1 MTEEQRERR
10 RQMQHARYVRK
21 REEILAYQKQYRDTH
36 KEAIKARR
44 RQRSFER
51 IYLNPNRKPPKT
63 RQEFN
68 RSYYLR
74 HRDEILI
81 KRKRDYERRKQ
92 DTTAI

>member
-21 REEILAYQKQYRDTH
+21 REEILAYQKQYRTSH

-63 RQEFN
+63 RKEFN

-81 KRKRDYERRKQ
+81 KRKIEYDRRKQ

>member
-21 REEILAYQKQYRDTH
+21 REEILAYQKQYRASH

-51 IYLNPNRKPPKT
+51 IYMNPNRKHPKT
-63 RQEFN
+63 RQESN

>member
-21 REEILAYQKQYRDTH
+21 REEILAYQKQYRASH

-44 RQRSFER
+44 QQRSFER
-51 IYLNPNRKPPKT
+51 IYMNPNRKPPKT

-81 KRKRDYERRKQ
+81 KRKIEYDRRKQ

>member
-1 MTEEQRERR
+1 
-10 RQMQHARYVRK
+10 MQHARYVRK
-21 REEILAYQKQYRDTH
+21 RDEILAYQKQYRASH

-51 IYLNPNRKPPKT
+51 IYMNPNRKHPKT
-63 RQEFN
+63 RQESN

-92 DTTAI
+92 DTTAR